1 MKYKDIKRIVIA
13 PQIVVYRDIF
23 QHSKELINLLKED
36 HPDSMFTKASPW
48 YENGTRRDLMFI
60 KNDLIN
66 NKNSEYLKD
75 EQEHIKEIVDIADFI
90 HKDYFDQFGRDNGIW
105 PSFIKDWGKVDV
117 LQDYYAIDYF
127 HYMIKNR
134 IKHNITDKPSLM
146 MDYHVDEFPI
156 KNEKVDQR
164 HIITINYYLN
174 DEYTG
179 GEICAYDS
187 VSNKNYKYKPAPGDV
202 VVMPSTAPFYHG
214 VQSYYK
220 FDRYFL
226 RTFINYHNPEE
237 WIDEYHPQSDEES
250 QDEYLRNE
258 KQIIAVSAKMHS
270 VGLDGEVTPLDLVK

>member
-1 MKYKDIKRIVIA
+1 MAYKDIKKIVIS

-36 HPDSMFTKASPW
+36 HSDSMFTKATKW
-48 YENGTRRDLMFI
+48 YENGTRKYLMFT
-60 KNDLIN
+60 KNSLVN
-66 NKNSEYLKD
+66 NKKSEYLKN
-75 EQEHIKEIVDIADFI
+75 EQEYIKEIADIADFI

-105 PSFIKDWGKVDV
+105 PSFIKDWVKLDV
-117 LQDYYAIDYF
+117 LQDYYSIDYF

-134 IKHNITDKPSLM
+134 IKLNISEKPSLM

-156 KNEKVDQR
+156 KNDKVDQR
-164 HIITINYYLN
+164 HVITINYYLN

-214 VQSYYK
+214 VQSYFKY
-220 FDRYFL
+220 DRHFL

-237 WIDEYHPQSDEES
+237 WVDEYHPQANEENE
-250 QDEYLRNE
+250 DEYLKNE

-270 VGLDGEVTPLDLVK
+270 VSLDGEITPSDSAK